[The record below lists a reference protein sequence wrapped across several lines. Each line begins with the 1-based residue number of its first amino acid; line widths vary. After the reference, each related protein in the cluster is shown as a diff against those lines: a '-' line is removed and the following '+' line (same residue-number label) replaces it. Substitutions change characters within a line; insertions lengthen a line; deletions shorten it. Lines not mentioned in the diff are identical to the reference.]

1 MDHIDVEWFTVF
13 LLFRCLLTFGYE
25 GCESPQYLEINQR
38 GTIQCT
44 FQDDAFGIY
53 WYNSTDTVEEK
64 PILNFQ
70 GSMKSGIGFTSG
82 EYDVHPNGSLIINN
96 VTVRHDNNFTV
107 VKLNLQEEIQTQYTI
122 NVYTIIYPHQDF
134 PLIENCR
141 VENRA
146 CFLLVN
152 ETTELSCVVRS
163 VRPAVSLGWAVR
175 RILADE
181 EMSSKMTIE
190 NDTIRFTSHTTS
202 NTTFSGTSFLNLFVC
217 KSSSVPLLL
226 KFSTSYI
233 LAENGRTNFSSLKSV
248 TTYLKRDSQ
257 MELFCGEN
265 DTSFLAWFKLPR
277 TGVEYE
283 ANLLAIYVKEGTQEV
298 YSQEFN
304 FGNKSSLIV
313 GQVEIAHEGRYGCF
327 YGNGITDGKLVH
339 NVSVYVDPIQRWPS
353 ISGCEGERHCVLDLG
368 NEGML
373 TCYINGIRP
382 EVQLLLRPLYHS
394 SPVIITFYNQKTR
407 VKSNGDTFDITVTTS
422 FSATNPTKNRIAVE
436 CKAIGPNADLF
447 NLSVTIDLWV
457 SLERETTSD
466 SNKPVDETEDVQKK
480 NIRFLL
486 LLLPILIIF
495 GVGFVILK
503 VHRSKKSV
511 DKEMNREQALPM
523 FANNLDIT
531 DQTNIFIEQLKVK
544 YQTLYDSVQ
553 PIPYLKEKLYCVN
566 SVFIEGDFE
575 AKNHQGKTET
585 TEQWG
590 SVNSYHDVFTE
601 ANSGSMRSILQGDAG
616 HGKSTFT
623 LQLTY
628 EWCKE
633 VKSPLENVEILI
645 LLRLRQLGRT
655 SSIYGAI
662 RQFLLPK
669 DSTIKEDDIKTIL
682 QNTSSILIILDGY
695 DEYPKQDEETDVNL
709 IIKRDMFQQIPVI
722 VTTRSRCLP
731 KDYPPQTK
739 HFRLNGFN
747 ETAREKYIY
756 KIVVGDDFEA
766 AKRIKQC
773 LLENPVLSGLCQVP
787 LFFAMFAHMTY
798 ERVEFET
805 FNSVTSF
812 FSYMISCFHS
822 HMRNKTNGKTELGLL
837 QQFED
842 DHSKLNKFAFEALC
856 AERKQDVWD
865 KDDIILSIGQELYEY
880 YLKIG
885 ILVEDDVLN
894 MSKGTFIFQYKIE
907 VRFFHKIFCEWYAAH
922 LLSQHAAGKGIQYLR
937 QTLKH
942 LDPFE
947 YHYVYRFACGLR
959 PKAADS
965 LLEYLECIIEGQEF
979 TVLCNL
985 ERLGKV
991 EKITENV
998 KYLSSGVVALVNKN
1012 NRLQLRSTIQILE
1025 IASSN
1030 AIPIPCVSIDNCF
1043 QYVDC
1048 VTWNISLG
1056 SGQCFSNLSSMEELR
1071 LYEMGRELKDQEVN
1085 DIFRFA
1091 SQCLSLKTLRF
1102 DSCLLP
1108 WSITTK
1114 KTSADLN
1121 SNGIEVLWNPMGK
1134 WYLWNSH
1141 SNFWEDRHEG
1151 VAINFKQYEREV
1163 ERFRTEWSHTHWQES
1178 KSDQGKTVLS
1188 N

>member
-1 MDHIDVEWFTVF
+1 M
-13 LLFRCLLTFGYE
+13 
-25 GCESPQYLEINQR
+25 NQR

-44 FQDDAFGIY
+44 FQDDDFGIY
-53 WYNSTDTVEEK
+53 WYNSTDTVKEK
-64 PILNFQ
+64 PVLNFK
-70 GSMKSGIGFTSG
+70 GSVKSGIGFASG

-107 VKLNLQEEIQTQYTI
+107 VKLNLPEEIPPQYTI
-122 NVYTIIYPHQDF
+122 HVYTIIYPNEDF

-146 CFLLVN
+146 CFLHVN

-163 VRPAVSLGWAVR
+163 VRPAVSLSWG
-175 RILADE
+175 IPADE
-181 EMSSKMTIE
+181 EISSTMTIE
-190 NDTIRFTSHTTS
+190 NDTLRYTSHITT
-202 NTTFSGTSFLNLFVC
+202 NITFSRNSFLNLFVC
-217 KSSSVPLLL
+217 KATSVPLLL

-233 LAENGRTNFSSLKSV
+233 VVENGRTDFSSLESV
-248 TTYLKRDSQ
+248 TRYFKRGSQ
-257 MELFCGEN
+257 MELYCGE
-265 DTSFLAWFKLPR
+265 DGTSYLAWFIVSK
-277 TGVEYE
+277 TGKEYE
-283 ANLLAIYVKEGTQEV
+283 TSLLAIYVNKGAQEI

-304 FGNKSSLIV
+304 VGNKGSLIV
-313 GQVEIAHEGRYGCF
+313 RQVGIAHEGRYGCV
-327 YGNGITDGKLVH
+327 YENGVTDGRLVH
-339 NVSVYVDPIQRWPS
+339 DVVVYVDPLQPFPT

-368 NEGML
+368 YEGML

-382 EVQLLLRPLYHS
+382 EVQLSLRPLYHS
-394 SPVIITFYNQKTR
+394 SPVIITFYNQKTI
-407 VKSNGDTFDITVTTS
+407 VKSNGDTYDVTVTTS
-422 FSATNPTKNRIAVE
+422 FSSTNPTNNRIAVE
-436 CKAIGPNADLF
+436 CKAIGPNPDLF
-447 NLSVTIDLWV
+447 DLSVTIDLWV
-457 SLERETTSD
+457 SLGNENASD
-466 SNKPVDETEDVQKK
+466 WNKPVDRTEDVQKI
-480 NIRFLL
+480 NYLFI
-486 LLLPILIIF
+486 LLLPILLIF
-495 GVGFVILK
+495 GVVLVVCK
-503 VHRSKKSV
+503 VHRSKSKV
-511 DKEMNREQALPM
+511 DEEMNREEALHM
-523 FANNLDIT
+523 LAKNLNNT
-531 DQTNIFIEQLKVK
+531 DQKNIFIQQLKIK

-566 SVFIEGDFE
+566 SVFIEGEFE
-575 AKNHQGKTET
+575 VKNHQGKTEP

-601 ANSGSMRSILQGDAG
+601 SNSGSMRSILQGDAG

-633 VKSPLENVEILI
+633 VKSPLKNVEILI

-669 DSTIKEDDIKTIL
+669 DSTLKEDDIKTIL

-695 DEYPKQDEETDVNL
+695 DEYPKQDEGTEVNL

-722 VTTRSRCLP
+722 VTTRSSCLP
-731 KDYPPQTK
+731 TDYPPQTK
-739 HFRLNGFN
+739 HLRLNGFN

-766 AKRIKQC
+766 AKRIKQR
-773 LLENPVLSGLCQVP
+773 LIENPVLSGLCQVP

-798 ERVEFET
+798 ERLEFET

-822 HMRNKTNGKTELGLL
+822 HMRNKIKDKAELELF

-842 DHSKLNKFAFEALC
+842 DHSKLDKFALEALS
-856 AERKQDVWD
+856 AERKKDIWN
-865 KDDIILSIGQELYEY
+865 KDDMILSIGQGLYEY

-885 ILVEDDVLN
+885 ILVEDDVLDMN
-894 MSKGTFIFQYKIE
+894 KGPSIFQYKTE

-922 LLSQHAAGKGIQYLR
+922 LLSEHAAGNGIQYLR
-937 QTLKH
+937 RTLKY

-947 YHYVYRFACGLR
+947 YHYVYRFACGLH
-959 PKAADS
+959 PKATDS
-965 LLEYLECIIEGQEF
+965 VLEYLKCIIEGQEF
-979 TVLCNL
+979 SVLCIL
-985 ERLGKV
+985 EQLGKV
-991 EKITENV
+991 DKLTENV
-998 KYLSSGVVALVNKN
+998 KYLSSGVVVLVNKN
-1012 NRLQLRSTIQILE
+1012 NKLQLRSTIQILE

-1030 AIPIPCVSIDNCF
+1030 AIPIPCVSIENCF

-1048 VTWNISLG
+1048 MTWNISLG
-1056 SGQCFSNLSSMEELR
+1056 SGQFLSNLSSMEELR
-1071 LYEMGRELKDQEVN
+1071 LYEMGRELKGQEVN

-1114 KTSADLN
+1114 KTPADLN
-1121 SNGIEVLWNPMGK
+1121 SNEIQVAWNPIGK
-1134 WYLWNSH
+1134 WYRWNSN
-1141 SNFWEDRHEG
+1141 SNCWEDKHEG
-1151 VAINFKQYEREV
+1151 VTFNFKQYESEV

-1178 KSDQGKTVLS
+1178 KGD
-1188 N
+1188 